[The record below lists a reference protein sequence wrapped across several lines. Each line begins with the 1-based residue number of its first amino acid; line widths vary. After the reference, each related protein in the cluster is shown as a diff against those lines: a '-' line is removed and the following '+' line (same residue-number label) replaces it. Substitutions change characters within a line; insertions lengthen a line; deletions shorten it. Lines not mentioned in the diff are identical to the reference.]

1 MDRRHPSLA
10 PALAHPAITAVRDE
24 LEALRDRDIYESG
37 VQVILD
43 AVEAR
48 AAASSD

>member
-1 MDRRHPSLA
+1 MWIGVTARSTTPR
-10 PALAHPAITAVRDE
+10 HPAITAVRDE
-24 LEALRDRDIYESG
+24 LEALRDHEIFESG

-43 AVEAR
+43 AVQAR